1 MIVLDTKAGTA
12 GGATGSLSG
21 RMVLVTG
28 TGAENC
34 IWLAI
39 CPPIHAPRTSAT
51 ASPNPANPR
60 RPARA
65 ASAINPERGTLS
77 KDIAGFP
84 KPAS

>member
-1 MIVLDTKAGTA
+1 MVVLDTKAETA

-21 RMVLVTG
+21 SMALVTG

-34 IWLAI
+34 IRLAI

-60 RPARA
+60 RPVRV
-65 ASAINPERGTLS
+65 ASTINPERGTLS
-77 KDIAGFP
+77 KDIVGSP
-84 KPAS
+84 KAAS